1 MRKDEIL
8 KLEKVERIL
17 KFDEAVKNDEVLEKI
32 EEFFTDYFQVDIY
45 SLMNKWTPVATTS
58 KIGGAA
64 VPSNMLPDNMLDDI
78 AFRGKSGVVF
88 IHTEEPTP
96 LTAVLTKSFKL
107 KKINLNTEDV
117 VKGYAEAA
125 IRESSLNITKLFNV
139 VKSMITDEIA
149 DNGLTSRVEKAL
161 DVFREKYE
169 DGE

>member
-1 MRKDEIL
+1 MKKEDVL

-58 KIGGAA
+58 KIGGVA
-64 VPSNMLPDNMLDDI
+64 VPSNMLPDSILDDT
-78 AFRGKSGVVF
+78 ALRGKSGVVF

-107 KKINLNTEDV
+107 KKINLSAEDV

-125 IRESSLNITKLFNV
+125 IRESSLNITKLFSV
-139 VKSMITDEIA
+139 VRCMITNEII
-149 DNGLTSRVEKAL
+149 DDGLASRVEKAL
-161 DVFREKYE
+161 VVFREKYE